1 VPENSKSFLEVYRTK
16 HQHPVNRVLHTVG
29 IPLIVISLVIVFFNW
44 RWGVG
49 LFIVGWIFQFIG
61 HVFEGNKPAFFK
73 NPIYLIIGPLWWIKK
88 LVTRDRSGTSG
99 PSP

>member
-1 VPENSKSFLEVYRTK
+1 MPENSKSFLEVYRTK